1 VVVSHLVAYYQS
13 TELQFSLALVIT
25 GASKEVED
33 AAKEDPEVNTAI
45 ARMSPGFGK
54 VRFLGS
60 ALHCLHCAEISRLP
74 IFLFC

>member
-45 ARMSPGFGK
+45 AKDVPWFW
-54 VRFLGS
+54 
-60 ALHCLHCAEISRLP
+60 
-74 IFLFC
+74 